1 MIQKSYSLHKIENPD
16 KFTFKPSDYSRFKY
30 GDGQIAEQF
39 GVALAKGF
47 IANHLQKE
55 EVATQIVVLSS
66 PYAFIPTA
74 TNEMTKYFIF
84 ELNKWLASK
93 NFPVIQQTK
102 IHRTTTYKEDYG
114 ALDAAA
120 RLALIGNDDFHID
133 RTFLEGKLV
142 IFIDDIKIT
151 GSHER
156 MISRMVEK
164 YELKN
169 DHFFLYFAELV
180 NSKVHPNI
188 ENFLNYYKV
197 KSIFDLLDI
206 INNPKFAFNTRIV
219 KFILHADSNA
229 FNVFLPSQSFD
240 FIYNLYH
247 LSIGNGYH
255 LIDAYKTN
263 LATIEK
269 YLMLKVDAD
278 ITETSSFKH

>member
-1 MIQKSYSLHKIENPD
+1 MIQKSYSLHKIENAD

-30 GDGQIAEQF
+30 GDGQIAERF
-39 GVALAKGF
+39 GIALAKGF
-47 IANHLQKE
+47 IANHLEKE
-55 EVATQIVVLSS
+55 KVATQIVVLSS

-93 NFPVIQQTK
+93 NLPVIQQTK

-114 ALDAAA
+114 ALDAAE

-169 DHFFLYFAELV
+169 DHYFLYFAELV
-180 NSKVHPNI
+180 NTKVHPNI

-197 KSIFDLLDI
+197 KSIFDLSDI

-247 LSIGNGYH
+247 LSIGNGYY
-255 LIDAYKTN
+255 LIDAYKIN

-269 YLMLKVDAD
+269 YLTLKVAAD